1 MTATLRMRNSKKL
14 WGKGVIR
21 VKRRSKITIVGLA
34 MLLIVTWVVV
44 GKIRAAQ
51 ANKPI
56 IETARVERGTV
67 VSSVSAS
74 GVLQPLTTVDVK
86 SNAAGRVDVLAVDV
100 GSFVRKGQLIA
111 KIDPTDSLTALDQA
125 EADLAAAKAR
135 LSQSRESLLLQIE
148 QNSSQIKQA
157 EEAYL
162 AAKARL
168 AQAEAQA
175 KAQPAITKSAIQQ
188 AEANYKSAV
197 ESLRQLKAA
206 GIPQGT
212 AQAKAS
218 YDQAKASLDKAKR
231 NLDRQEKLYSKGF
244 ISQNQ
249 LESARLEYETAKAQ
263 FDSASERMNT
273 LKEEY
278 DAELKAAEARVE
290 QAHAALE
297 NAKASAIQDEI
308 RRKEVIAARSA
319 LKQAEAALA
328 AAKANQR
335 QVPIRAGD
343 IRAAEAQVIRSKAQ
357 VKNAQTQLDYTVIR
371 APRDGII
378 LKKYVE
384 VGTIITSGR
393 SSFAGTGQGTSIVQ
407 LGDCSRMFVLAS
419 VDETDIAQVEVGQ
432 TVDITLDAYPD
443 ELFEGKVTK
452 IDPQT
457 VVEQNVTTI
466 PVTVEIE
473 NPDAR
478 LKPGM
483 NATCEFI
490 VERKENVLVVPT
502 EAVKDQDG
510 KYTVTVIKNGK
521 QIERKVEIGIAG
533 DELTEIVSGLK
544 EGEEV
549 VTSIIERQAT
559 AQQTGVGSRSRF
571 GGPMGFGGGRLR

>member
-1 MTATLRMRNSKKL
+1 M
-14 WGKGVIR
+14 
-21 VKRRSKITIVGLA
+21 KRRSKIIIAVFA
-34 MLLIVTWVVV
+34 VLLIGTWIIV

-56 IETARVERGTV
+56 IETAKVERGTV

-74 GVLQPLTTVDVK
+74 GILQPLTTVDVK
-86 SNAAGRVDVLAVDV
+86 SNAGGRVDVLAVDV

-125 EADLAAAKAR
+125 EADLSAAKAR
-135 LSQSRESLLLQIE
+135 LSQSKESLLLQIE
-148 QNSSQIKQA
+148 QNSTQVKQA
-157 EEAYL
+157 EEAYR

-175 KAQPAITKSAIQQ
+175 KAQPILTKSAIEQ
-188 AEANYKSAV
+188 AEANYKSAL

-212 AQAKAS
+212 AQAKAA
-218 YDQAKASLDKAKR
+218 YDQAKASLDRAKR
-231 NLDRQEKLYSKGF
+231 NLERQETLYAKGF

-263 FDSASERMNT
+263 FDSASERMKT
-273 LKEEY
+273 IKEEY
-278 DAELKAAEARVE
+278 DAALNAAEAHVE
-290 QAHAALE
+290 QTRAALE
-297 NAKASAIQDEI
+297 NAKANAIQNEI
-308 RRKEVIAARSA
+308 KQEEVAAARSA

-335 QVPIRAGD
+335 QISIKAGD
-343 IRAAEAQVIRSKAQ
+343 IRTAEAQIIRSKAQ
-357 VKNAQTQLDYTVIR
+357 VDNARTQLDYTVIR
-371 APRDGII
+371 APRDGVI

-419 VDETDIAQVEVGQ
+419 VDETDIAKVEVGQ
-432 TVDITLDAYPD
+432 AVDITLDAYPD

-490 VERKENVLVVPT
+490 IERKENVLVVPT
-502 EAVKDQDG
+502 EAVRDEDG

-521 QIERKVEIGIAG
+521 QIERKVEIGIVG
-533 DELTEIVSGLK
+533 DEFTGIVAGLK
-544 EGEEV
+544 EGEEA
-549 VTSIIERQAT
+549 VTAVIERQAT
-559 AQQTGVGSRSRF
+559 SQQGTRGSQARF
-571 GGPMGFGGGRLR
+571 GGPMGFGGRGLR